1 MRFPLFFL
9 GLALV
14 ACNDG
19 TDVNPVPAPAPA
31 PTQSTF
37 GADAS
42 STTPATASNT
52 EDPVAVSCYV
62 ASWVCATEDAGVASC
77 ETADAAATCRPVNS
91 GQVSAVCC
99 DP

>member
-1 MRFPLFFL
+1 MRFRLFVL

-14 ACNDG
+14 ACDD
-19 TDVNPVPAPAPA
+19 TTAVNPVPVAAPA

-42 STTPATASNT
+42 SPDPAVAHST
-52 EDPVAVSCYV
+52 EDPVGTSCYV
-62 ASWVCATEDAGVASC
+62 ASWVCATEDAGIASC
-77 ETADAAATCRPVNS
+77 ETQDAAATCRPVNS
-91 GQVSAVCC
+91 GQVSVVCC